1 MATTLDLAGALR
13 ALDADALEA
22 GLRRRQ
28 LRASG
33 VRDVFDL
40 ADALLEAS
48 SVRDA
53 LAHLDRAHLLVLQ
66 AVREPR
72 DAAGVVAALPA
83 APALSGALDEARVR
97 DVVADLAALLLV
109 VVGEDGTASCPTAV
123 GDRLDD
129 DPALAVGALASTPPP
144 AADPSDDDP
153 SDDDAAA
160 ADPSDDADDAPA
172 GSPVDADRGAEQRLA
187 EVVVQAAELLRALDD
202 APARELAKGGLAQ
215 PERRR
220 LAEASRLPVDD
231 VPALLDVL
239 VAADLVASGPDGW
252 STTDDASGWLVAA
265 WPDRWTR
272 LVGAWLDALPP
283 GVAGL
288 LRTAPRASWG
298 ASLRAHARWTWPAGG
313 AWTDDALVA
322 VAGTARLLALTTDD
336 VPTSVAGALLDEGP
350 EAARDRVAALLP
362 DPVETVYLQH
372 DLSVVAP
379 GPLRPDLEERLRTV
393 AVAESTGLAAT
404 YRVTEDRVR
413 GALTRGEDATSLLA
427 FLDDLSTTGVPQPLE
442 YLLRRTAEDHGRYRV
457 GPPPAPRDADTAE
470 DRLDRAVVTVRDV
483 VGADALEADRA
494 VTALGLHRR
503 DVTTLGSRAAPE
515 AVHHALLQ
523 ERYAVV
529 LVDADDLEVAAPVAP
544 GPRRRGASAPA
555 PAPRR
560 DPVAELVERLRTT
573 AGDPD
578 ESTDRAWIARQL
590 DVAVKGRLTVTVTV
604 DRPDGSTATLEL
616 EPTGLG
622 GGRLRGRE
630 RGRDVERTL
639 PLASV
644 TSVTGA

>member
-13 ALDADALEA
+13 ALDVDALEA

-53 LAHLDRAHLLVLQ
+53 LAHLDRVHLLVLQ
-66 AVREPR
+66 ALREPR
-72 DAAGVVAALPA
+72 DAAGVLAALPD
-83 APALSGALDEARVR
+83 APALPGVLDEA
-97 DVVADLAALLLV
+97 VVATVVAELAASFLV
-109 VVGEDGTASCPTAV
+109 VVRDDGTASCPTAV

-129 DPALAVGALASTPPP
+129 DPALAVASLATT
-144 AADPSDDDP
+144 AAP
-153 SDDDAAA
+153 DAAPDVDA
-160 ADPSDDADDAPA
+160 ADADDDGGAADAP
-172 GSPVDADRGAEQRLA
+172 GGPDRGAEQRLA

-231 VPALLDVL
+231 VPVLLDVL
-239 VAADLVASGPDGW
+239 AAAGLVAPGPDGW
-252 STTDDASGWLVAA
+252 STTDDAPAWLVAA

-272 LVGAWLDALPP
+272 LVTAWLDALP
-283 GVAGL
+283 AGLPEL
-288 LRTAPRASWG
+288 LRTAPRSSWG
-298 ASLRAHARWTWPAGG
+298 TPLRAHARWTWPSGG

-322 VAGTARLLALTTDD
+322 VADTARLLALTTDD
-336 VPTSVAGALLDEGP
+336 VPTSVAAALLDEGP
-350 EAARDRVAALLP
+350 EAARDRVAELLP

-379 GPLRPDLEERLRTV
+379 GPLRPDLEERLRSV

-413 GALTRGEDATSLLA
+413 GALSRGEDADSLLG
-427 FLDDLSTTGVPQPLE
+427 FLGELSTTGVPQPLE

-457 GPPPAPRDADTAE
+457 APPPAPHDGDTTE

-483 VGADALEADRA
+483 VGADALEADRTL
-494 VTALGLHRR
+494 TALGLHRR
-503 DVTTLGSRAAPE
+503 DVTTLGSRADPE

-523 ERYAVV
+523 ERYAAV
-529 LVDADDLEVAAPVAP
+529 LVAADGSEVAAPVTAA
-544 GPRRRGASAPA
+544 PRRRRSSAASASSASPPA
-555 PAPRR
+555 PAARR
-560 DPVAELVERLRTT
+560 DPVAELVERLRSTV
-573 AGDPD
+573 GDPD

-630 RGRDVERTL
+630 HGRDVERTL

-644 TSVTGA
+644 TSVSGA